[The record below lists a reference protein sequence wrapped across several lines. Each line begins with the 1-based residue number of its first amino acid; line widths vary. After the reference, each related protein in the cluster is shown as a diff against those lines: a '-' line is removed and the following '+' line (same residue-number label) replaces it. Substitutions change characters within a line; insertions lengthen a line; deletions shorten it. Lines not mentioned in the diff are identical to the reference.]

1 MLYSFIA
8 TLITVGVLALL
19 VVAVGAI
26 ILSALVDLGTQL
38 DDAGH
43 SQRKDSEE

>member
-8 TLITVGVLALL
+8 TLITVGVLVLL

-26 ILSALVDLGTQL
+26 ILSALVDLGTKL
-38 DDAGH
+38 DDAGNSH
-43 SQRKDSEE
+43 RKDPEE